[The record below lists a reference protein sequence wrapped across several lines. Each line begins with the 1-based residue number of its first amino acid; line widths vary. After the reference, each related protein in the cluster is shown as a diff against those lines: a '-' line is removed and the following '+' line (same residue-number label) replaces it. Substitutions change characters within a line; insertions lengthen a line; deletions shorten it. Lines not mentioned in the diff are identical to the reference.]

1 MEESISKLKKSAKFK
16 IGGTTEEEETSRR
29 APPFELTRE
38 GVVAA
43 FEFFDTS
50 GTGILTTSTLKERLS
65 AFFPNLTSNEYRF
78 LLESHGPSGGTNMGQ
93 KVSQLEN
100 NSPFD
105 VNALWELIDTYQQQF
120 YKPAKGVT
128 TNNAVPNTPKAAA
141 HHIGVA
147 STFEAVSRF
156 DPIKETFNVYDPRG
170 TGAVDVEMLRNI
182 MSRIGFGD
190 LSDEE
195 LADLVQS
202 ADFDKDGKINI
213 DDFRNLVTA
222 KGRFLKEETDKNQ
235 LSP

>member
-1 MEESISKLKKSAKFK
+1 MEELISKQRRNTKLKAGKLGEGEGEFQKV
-16 IGGTTEEEETSRR
+16 
-29 APPFELTRE
+29 PPFELTRE

-50 GTGILTTSTLKERLS
+50 GTGVLTSAVLKERLS
-65 AFFPNLTSNEYRF
+65 AFFPNLTTNDYRF
-78 LLESHGPSGGTNMGQ
+78 LLDSHGSSGATGMGQ
-93 KVSQLEN
+93 KPSKLEN
-100 NSPFD
+100 NGPFD
-105 VNALWELIDTYQQQF
+105 ANTLWELIDTYQQEF

-128 TNNAVPNTPKAAA
+128 NFNMLPNTPKSVA
-141 HHIGVA
+141 HQLGIA

-156 DPIKETFNVYDPRG
+156 DPVKETFKVYDPRG
-170 TGAVDVEMLRNI
+170 TGAVDVEMLRSI

-202 ADFDKDGKINI
+202 ADFDRDGKIDI

-222 KGRFLKEETDKNQ
+222 KGCFLKDRTDKNQ
-235 LSP
+235 RNE